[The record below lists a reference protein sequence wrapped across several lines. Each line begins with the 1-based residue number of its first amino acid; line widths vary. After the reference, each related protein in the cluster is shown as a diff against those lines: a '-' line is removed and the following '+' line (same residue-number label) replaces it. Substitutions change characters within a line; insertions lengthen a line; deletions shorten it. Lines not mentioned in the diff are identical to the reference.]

1 MDHRILILNFD
12 LLLENYGNWKVNN
25 CNTNSSLAAFSF
37 IDYSPSCIQIPTF
50 YFLLLFS
57 FYRYVEL
64 GFFLLNKKPELHV
77 GMKVSISIEKQT
89 TIICCLIFFFS
100 CLVGQR
106 VEIKWG

>member
-1 MDHRILILNFD
+1 MNHPILILNFD
-12 LLLENYGNWKVNN
+12 LLLEHYGNWKVNN
-25 CNTNSSLAAFSF
+25 CNTTSSLAAFSF

-77 GMKVSISIEKQT
+77 GM
-89 TIICCLIFFFS
+89 
-100 CLVGQR
+100 
-106 VEIKWG
+106 